1 MRNAAL
7 DARGTGLRA
16 RRQSRPT
23 RRGNGG
29 FSLLELAFSIA
40 LIGVFIGL
48 LLSRMLY
55 YQEAAEKAVMELEAN
70 TLKLALQVHI
80 GDLIAR
86 NEVLD
91 YARVARENPMRW
103 LDQPVV
109 GYRGEF
115 DRAVPAD
122 LPKGSWYFD
131 RSNAELVYLVN
142 LDRNFRP
149 VSGAPTRVR
158 WRVKTVRPEGVAAKD
173 DTVIGLRL
181 VPVEPYR
188 WF

>member
-1 MRNAAL
+1 MRSVAFG
-7 DARGTGLRA
+7 ARCR
-16 RRQSRPT
+16 S
-23 RRGNGG
+23 GG
-29 FSLLELAFSIA
+29 FSLVELAVCIA
-40 LIGVFIGL
+40 LIGVFAGL
-48 LLSRMLY
+48 LLERMLY

-70 TLKLALQVHI
+70 KLKLALQVHI

-86 NEVLD
+86 NRALD
-91 YARVARENPMRW
+91 YPQIARENPMGW
-103 LDQPVV
+103 LDRPPV

-115 DRAVPAD
+115 DGDVSAQ

-131 RSNAELVYLVN
+131 RSSAEVVYVVN

-149 VSGAPTRVR
+149 ASAGRTRVR
-158 WRVKTVRPEGVAAKD
+158 WRVKLVQPEAVAAKD
-173 DTVIGLRL
+173 SMVIGMQL

>member
-1 MRNAAL
+1 MV
-7 DARGTGLRA
+7 
-16 RRQSRPT
+16 
-23 RRGNGG
+23 
-29 FSLLELAFSIA
+29 ELAVCIA
-40 LIGVFIGL
+40 LIAVFAGL
-48 LLSRMLY
+48 LLERLQY

-70 TLKLALQVHI
+70 NLKLALQVHI

-86 NEVLD
+86 NQALD
-91 YARVARENPMRW
+91 YPQLARENPVGWM
-103 LDQPVV
+103 DQPPL

-115 DRAVPAD
+115 DGDVSAQ

-131 RSNAELVYLVN
+131 RTSAEVVYVVN

-149 VSGAPTRVR
+149 ASGGSTRVR
-158 WRVKTVRPEGVAAKD
+158 WRVKLVRPEGVAAKD
-173 DTVIGLRL
+173 SMVIGMRL